1 MAVRLKQRMNALTIK
16 TLSDFQGLVQKHKA
30 VFFYLSTPECNVC
43 KVLKPKV
50 KEMLQEDFPQIQ
62 FYYVDLNESK
72 EISGQ
77 LSVFSVPT
85 IVVYFD
91 GKETIRT
98 SRNLHIEELREHIDR
113 YYKMLF

>member
-1 MAVRLKQRMNALTIK
+1 MNNLSVK
-16 TLSDFQGLVQKHKA
+16 TLSDFQSLVQKHKA
-30 VFFYLSTPECNVC
+30 VCFYLSTPECTVC

-50 KEMLQEDFPQIQ
+50 IDILENNFPEVFFCYI
-62 FYYVDLNESK
+62 DLNNAK

-85 IVVYFD
+85 ILVYFE

-98 SRNLHIEELREHIDR
+98 SRNIHLAELQENIER
-113 YYKMLF
+113 YYNIIFP